1 MPSGLLIVVR
11 VLPLSSPLQLL
22 LVATGL
28 TLDSVGPALVRA
40 QYFAIVSTIA
50 GHVLTGPTHD
60 SGSTPGYVTNLYGS
74 YPQRVTQRVIC
85 GPCPC
90 IYDMGKKTDV
100 AMYSSRRWGVGG
112 VQQQTWECSKSA
124 LRMFANCS

>member
-1 MPSGLLIVVR
+1 MFEHEVPCGLLIVVR
-11 VLPLSSPLQLL
+11 VLPVSSPLQLL

-28 TLDSVGPALVRA
+28 TLDSAGPSLVRA

-100 AMYSSRRWGVGG
+100 GMYSSRHWDLGG
-112 VQQQTWECSKSA
+112 DPRALSKCS
-124 LRMFANCS
+124 